1 MGGGKGQPQQP
12 QRDIGYGNGPGVRP
26 QMGGGKGQPQPM
38 QSQSYMPP
46 PQMGGGKG
54 QPVGLG
60 QAGGQMAPEQLQQMY
75 NTIQGQQTAPV
86 RDLGFG
92 NGPGVRPQ
100 MGGGKGVAG
109 QPAYPFPQ
117 QPQMPPQM
125 GGGKGQPGLQPA
137 NPANVFPAQQ
147 PVRDLGYGNGPGVD
161 LSQYVNTISGQP
173 RTTAG
178 PGALPY
184 DPRLVDIKPNPR
196 TVGQPVNLGQ
206 LSQPIRQPNPMMVD
220 PIRPKPFMAQPVKK
234 EDPRQVQQR
243 AMQQLANAKRLGR

>member
-1 MGGGKGQPQQP
+1 VFPAQQP
-12 QRDIGYGNGPGVRP
+12 VRDLGFGNGPGVRP

-60 QAGGQMAPEQLQQMY
+60 QAGLSPQQY
-75 NTIQGQQTAPV
+75 ANLGQQLTG
-86 RDLGFG
+86 GFG
-92 NGPGVRPQ
+92 Q
-100 MGGGKGVAG
+100 
-109 QPAYPFPQ
+109 PQ
-117 QPQMPPQM
+117 QITPEMMALANQNKIAYMNQP
-125 GGGKGQPGLQPA
+125 QPGLQPA

-147 PVRDLGYGNGPGVD
+147 PVRDLGFGNGPGVG
-161 LSQYVNTISGQP
+161 LGQYVNTISGQP
-173 RTTAG
+173 NPMMG
-178 PGALPY
+178 
-184 DPRLVDIKPNPR
+184 DPIRPLQG
-196 TVGQPVNLGQ
+196 VGQPVNLGQ
-206 LSQPIRQPNPMMVD
+206 LSQPVRQPNPMMVD